1 MRCKNCDHSL
11 WNQPVPPEG
20 VGRVCS
26 ECGTPY
32 TAADFDYGRGK
43 VRFCCPGCTTGYYG
57 TSERGHL
64 EPAEFDCIGCG
75 AHPNMERCIIRA
87 HNMER
92 ENEAMQQR
100 DLPWLEEGSLG
111 WIRRW
116 WRTTNLSLSNTARVV
131 PLLTRPPKPLL
142 AAVFATVNAFLSS
155 VIGGGIYALVPFI
168 FSRSGLATVDAYAL
182 GLAIL
187 GIVASSLAITIFCAI
202 PAVCCCWITRKG
214 EPLGFARGFE
224 LSAYSTGALLFAII
238 PCCGFIIAPVV
249 WASQV
254 IGTFVAYFEGEPL
267 GTRILAGVCSAAGF
281 IATAA
286 GTVLFLVY
294 GI

>member
-20 VGRVCS
+20 TGRVCS

-32 TAADFDYGRGK
+32 AAADFDYGRGK

-75 AHPNMERCIIRA
+75 AHLNMERCIIRA

-116 WRTTNLSLSNTARVV
+116 WRTTSLSLSNAPNIV
-131 PLLTRPPKPLL
+131 PLLNRPPKPLL
-142 AAVFATVNAFLSS
+142 AAVFALINTFLASAIAS
-155 VIGGGIYALVPFI
+155 GIYGLFPMLFPGGRFTTVDPYAIGVALV
-168 FSRSGLATVDAYAL
+168 G
-182 GLAIL
+182 IL
-187 GIVASSLAITIFCAI
+187 ASSLAITVFCAI
-202 PAVCCCWITRKG
+202 PAICCCWITRKG
-214 EPLGFARGFE
+214 EPLGFARGYE
-224 LSAYSTGALLFAII
+224 LSAYSTGALLFVII
-238 PCCGFIIAPVV
+238 PCCGFLIGPVV
-249 WASQV
+249 WAAQS
-254 IGTFVAYFEGEPL
+254 IGVFVAYFGGESL

-281 IATAA
+281 IATV
-286 GTVLFLVY
+286 GGGILFLTY

>member
-1 MRCKNCDHSL
+1 MRCKHCDHSL

-26 ECGTPY
+26 ECGAPY
-32 TAADFDYGRGK
+32 AAADFDYGRGK
-43 VRFCCPGCTTGYYG
+43 VRFCCPGCDTGYYG

-64 EPAEFDCIGCG
+64 EPAEFSCIGCG
-75 AHPNMERCIIRA
+75 AHLNMDRCIIRA

-111 WIRRW
+111 WVRRW
-116 WRTTNLSLSNTARVV
+116 WRTTSLSLSNTPSIV
-131 PLLTRPPKPLL
+131 PLLNRPPQPMR
-142 AAVFATVNAFLSS
+142 AAAFAMVNAFLSS
-155 VIGGGIYALVPFI
+155 VIGGGFYTIFPFI
-168 FSRSGLATVDAYAL
+168 FAGSRMATVDAYAL

-187 GIVASSLAITIFCAI
+187 GVVASSLAVAIFCAI
-202 PAVCCCWITRKG
+202 PAVCCCWLTRKG
-214 EPLGFARGFE
+214 EPLGFARGYE
-224 LSAYSTGALLFAII
+224 ISAYSTGALLFAVI
-238 PCCGFIIAPVV
+238 PCCGFLIAPVV
-249 WASQV
+249 WAAQV
-254 IGTFVAYFEGEPL
+254 IGAFVAYFQGEPL
-267 GTRILAGVCSAAGF
+267 GTRCLAGVCAASGF

>member
-75 AHPNMERCIIRA
+75 AHLNMERCIIRA

-286 GTVLFLVY
+286 GTVLFLFY